1 MHWGQRQTTQW
12 NFKRQNIPKI
22 RNIGENILIKHSN
35 ILRTEKTEKKELGL
49 FSESENNPNSFSE
62 IRTQTLL
69 MSRVS
74 RK

>member
-12 NFKRQNIPKI
+12 NFKRENIPKI
-22 RNIGENILIKHSN
+22 RKIGENILRRHSN
-35 ILRTEKTEKKELGL
+35 NPKTEKKELGL
-49 FSESENNPNSFSE
+49 FSDSENNPNSFSE
-62 IRTQTLL
+62 IRTLTLV